1 MIRIIA
7 ITDDRRI
14 VHLTSLDKL
23 ADYNVTWY
31 WADFLAPS
39 PEEVHLLGEGYF
51 HFHPLTIEDCL
62 YYLQRPKMDH
72 YDDVH
77 FLVLHA
83 MMQETMETQEV
94 DLFIGP
100 NYLVSYHVH
109 PRREIERAREKIIQK
124 PHWETHGC
132 LHAAYTVIDELVD
145 EYFPTAQAIEDQIFE
160 FETGLQEQN
169 IQAKL
174 VQVFEIR
181 NKLLKLRKT
190 VVPMRELVY
199 RILQTQRIE
208 DLRQYHL
215 FFTDIYDH
223 LLKLVEIVD
232 SNREMTSDLR
242 DHYMSLSTNRMNT
255 IMKTL
260 TVITVIF
267 MPLTFIAGIYGMN
280 FVNMPE
286 LTWHAGYYAVL
297 GVMAVLAVLMYGW
310 FKAKGWFN

>member
-1 MIRIIA
+1 MIHILAVTSDHR
-7 ITDDRRI
+7 
-14 VHLTSLDKL
+14 VVQLSSLDEL
-23 ADYNVTWY
+23 ANHEITWY
-31 WADFLAPS
+31 WADFSAPS
-39 PEEVHLLGEGYF
+39 PEEAKLLDDYF
-51 HFHPLTIEDCL
+51 HFHPLAIEDCL

-83 MMQETMETQEV
+83 ISQETLEIQEV

-100 NYLVSYHVH
+100 NYLVSYHQH
-109 PRREIERAREKIIQK
+109 PRREVERAWEKVLQKPRREK
-124 PHWETHGC
+124 HGC
-132 LHAAYTVIDELVD
+132 LHAAYVIMDELVD
-145 EYFPTAQAIEDQIFE
+145 EYFPAAQAIEDQILE
-160 FETGLQEQN
+160 FETGPLEQGT
-169 IQAKL
+169 QQKL

-190 VVPMRELVY
+190 VVPMRELLY
-199 RILQTQRIE
+199 RVLNTQRIE
-208 DLRQYHL
+208 ELKHYHH

-223 LLKLVEIVD
+223 LLKLSEIVD
-232 SNREMTSDLR
+232 SNRDMTSDLR
-242 DHYMSLSTNRMNT
+242 DHYMSLSANRMNT

-286 LTWHAGYYAVL
+286 LTWHNGYFGVL
-297 GVMAVLAVLMYGW
+297 IVMALLAVGMYAW
-310 FKAKGWFN
+310 FKVKGWFD